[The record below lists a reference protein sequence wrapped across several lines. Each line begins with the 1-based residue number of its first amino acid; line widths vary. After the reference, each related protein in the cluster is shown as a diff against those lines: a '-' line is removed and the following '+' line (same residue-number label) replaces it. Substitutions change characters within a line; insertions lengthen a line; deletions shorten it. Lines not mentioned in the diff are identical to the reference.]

1 MTTLTQTAQTLF
13 TFQER
18 TSHSVPF
25 GQFYLSRRY
34 GLCTVSLTE
43 PLSRPWVVFLH
54 SRNDPR
60 QGSDRP
66 ELLEPILTVIAT
78 CEDVIQSHMRARMCT
93 YLLATTSTERSPP

>member
-13 TFQER
+13 TFQGG

-25 GQFYLSRRY
+25 GQFYLSRRF

-43 PLSRPWVVFLH
+43 QLSRPWVVFLH

-60 QGSDRP
+60 RGIDRP

-78 CEDVIQSHMRARMCT
+78 CEDVIQKHMRARMCT
-93 YLLATTSTERSPP
+93 YLLAETSTERSPP